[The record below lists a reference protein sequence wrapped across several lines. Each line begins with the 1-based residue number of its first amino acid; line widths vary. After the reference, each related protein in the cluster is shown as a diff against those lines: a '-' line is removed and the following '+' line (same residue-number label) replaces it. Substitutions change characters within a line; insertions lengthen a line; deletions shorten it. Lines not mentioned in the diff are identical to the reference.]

1 MTKDQYIRIRV
12 SQAEKDK
19 IKRLAAAENRNMTT
33 YILKK
38 SLYPSRGKK
47 QVNPRELV
55 TLLNEINRIGNNINQ
70 AVKIMNIY
78 KTFTN
83 RDYESLQRD
92 FEELK
97 KNVKQFIK
105 ECS

>member
-1 MTKDQYIRIRV
+1 MEKDQYIRIRV
-12 SQAEKDK
+12 SRAEKEK
-19 IKRLAAAENRNMTT
+19 IKRLAAAENRNMSA
-33 YILKK
+33 YILRKT
-38 SLYPSRGKK
+38 LATPRGRK
-47 QVNPRELV
+47 QVNSRQLV

-83 RDYESLQRD
+83 KDYESLQRD
-92 FEELK
+92 FDDIK
-97 KNVKQFIK
+97 RNVKKFIK